1 MSKYFDLTDIKKIKP
16 NPDNPR
22 VIKDEAYQKLV
33 KSIQDFPQM
42 LELRPI
48 VIDEAG
54 VILGGNMRYRACID
68 AGMKKVPTVQAD
80 TLTEEQKREFIIKDN
95 VGFGDWDW
103 EALDNWDEDE
113 LSDWGL
119 NIPKDTDYFDVE
131 PVEALT
137 MQPRPTDDAYSTFE
151 LVMLHENKI
160 QLLDTLNLIKQNYL
174 FEKHED
180 ALMELIRIYNKQQDN
195 A

>member
-22 VIKDEAYQKLV
+22 VIKDEAYKKLV

-103 EALDNWDEDE
+103 EALGNWDSVSLNE
-113 LSDWGL
+113 WGL
-119 NIPKDTDYFDVE
+119 NVPVFNDVSLEEFFETNNVQEAKPSTKIVLEYTESDYAQVIAWFNQRSGTKEQIV
-131 PVEALT
+131 
-137 MQPRPTDDAYSTFE
+137 F
-151 LVMLHENKI
+151 N
-160 QLLDTLNLIKQNYL
+160 LLQNA
-174 FEKHED
+174 E
-180 ALMELIRIYNKQQDN
+180 
-195 A
+195 

>member
-68 AGMKKVPTVQAD
+68 AGMKKVPTVQAS
-80 TLTEEQKREFIIKDN
+80 TLTEEQKREFVVKDN
-95 VGFGDWDW
+95 LPYGEWDW
-103 EALDNWDEDE
+103 EALQGWGAES

-119 NIPKDTDYFDVE
+119 VLPMVAAEIDYSILDTEDVSEKLGDMVKSVKRGILIDVDADDYD
-131 PVEALT
+131 EAL
-137 MQPRPTDDAYSTFE
+137 Q
-151 LVMLHENKI
+151 LVQYFRKKQTNMGRL
-160 QLLDTLNLIKQNYL
+160 LIKLLQKEKGV
-174 FEKHED
+174 FE
-180 ALMELIRIYNKQQDN
+180 
-195 A
+195 